1 MNKKRFF
8 LTIGLSFAIVMVLS
22 FYHLDS
28 ISAVECQII
37 RIFPGETPQ
46 SVKINPETLTISEGD
61 CVVWFNAS
69 GGLIQVTFKGSVK
82 KIANPGGF
90 FESKEHMST
99 SWYNHGVVSS
109 MQVMEK
115 GLYEYTIKTKHTDAK
130 EVVGKIEVK

>member
-8 LTIGLSFAIVMVLS
+8 LTIGLSLAIVMGLS
-22 FYHLDS
+22 FYHLES
-28 ISAVECQII
+28 TSAVECQII

-46 SVKINPETLTISEGD
+46 SITLNPDTLTISKGD

-90 FESKEHMST
+90 FQSNDHLVT
-99 SWYNHGVVSS
+99 SWFNHGVVTS
-109 MQVMEK
+109 MVVMEK
-115 GLYEYTIKTKHTDAK
+115 GLYEYTVKTKQTDAK
-130 EVVGKIEVK
+130 EFVGKIEVK